1 MSPLPPLEVPPEVIA
16 FFLNVYSE
24 THWEKLRKQLAS
36 PPTTTYFRVIVP
48 LSYRPDLDFTNAHC
62 ISRNWDTGKYK
73 VLCHPMLDDVLYL
86 PVLENFNIEKPE
98 KGMLAYMTPCNA
110 QALTRVTDELWYF
123 HGINGFS
130 EVMIDASAGTAVL
143 RGADI
148 FAPGILAAESDTH
161 IDNTVAIMVDMD
173 KKCLRGRSK
182 RFDGR
187 KIHVGNG
194 ILKQSRQAIFS
205 KKPSELSG
213 DGVLMSDPIYK
224 TCGIPQ
230 GMNDQLF
237 LQNITSTLASAL
249 LEVGMDH
256 KVLDMCASPGGKS
269 IHIASMC
276 RGSGSVIALDKN
288 KYKIDRILKNAKIYQ
303 VEKKVRAYICDS
315 TNLEGDA
322 TADEFNG
329 LPGQGLV
336 SESFDRIMLDPPC
349 TGLGQRPVFGTTSE
363 VQKVNSFRTA
373 QPAYQKRLMAQAV
386 RLLKVGGIMI
396 YSTCTLNPH
405 ENEEVIADCLSRYPN
420 MKLINPEVKIGG
432 PGLLGYG
439 LNAEECEL
447 VQRFDPTTHPETVGF
462 FIAKLC
468 RTS

>member
-1 MSPLPPLEVPPEVIA
+1 
-16 FFLNVYSE
+16 
-24 THWEKLRKQLAS
+24 
-36 PPTTTYFRVIVP
+36 
-48 LSYRPDLDFTNAHC
+48 
-62 ISRNWDTGKYK
+62 
-73 VLCHPMLDDVLYL
+73 
-86 PVLENFNIEKPE
+86 
-98 KGMLAYMTPCNA
+98 
-110 QALTRVTDELWYF
+110 
-123 HGINGFS
+123 
-130 EVMIDASAGTAVL
+130 MIWH
-143 RGADI
+143 
-148 FAPGILAAESDTH
+148 EYEQ
-161 IDNTVAIMVDMD
+161 VDMD

-182 RFDGR
+182 RFEGR

-213 DGVLMSDPIYK
+213 DGVLMTDPIYK

-256 KVLDMCASPGGKS
+256 TVLDMVSYSTYNTMKLCLLLFTIFKNQCASPGGKS

-276 RGSGSVIALDKN
+276 RGSGCVIALDKN
-288 KYKIDRILKNAKIYQ
+288 KYKIDRILKNAKIYE
-303 VEKKVRAYICDS
+303 VEEKVRAYICDS

-322 TADEFNG
+322 TPDEFKG
-329 LPGQGLV
+329 LPGQGLA

-363 VQKVNSFRTA
+363 VQKVNSFRTT

-396 YSTCTLNPH
+396 YSTCTVSKYILCITHKPSSNVFFSSIH
-405 ENEEVIADCLSRYPN
+405 MKMKKSLRIAYQNIPTCNSWIQKS
-420 MKLINPEVKIGG
+420 KLAA
-432 PGLLGYG
+432 LGCKTMG
-439 LNAEECEL
+439 
-447 VQRFDPTTHPETVGF
+447 
-462 FIAKLC
+462 
-468 RTS
+468 

>member
-1 MSPLPPLEVPPEVIA
+1 MSPLPPLEVPSEVAA
-16 FFLNVYSE
+16 FFLNVYTE
-24 THWEKLRKQLAS
+24 THWETLRQQLAC

-48 LSYRPDLDFTNAHC
+48 LSYRPDLDFTSAVRERRNEILPELQSKIDKHC
-62 ISRNWDTGKYK
+62 ISRNWDTGQYK
-73 VLCHPMLDDVLYL
+73 VLCHSMLDDVLYL

-98 KGMLAYMTPCNA
+98 K
-110 QALTRVTDELWYF
+110 
-123 HGINGFS
+123 
-130 EVMIDASAGTAVL
+130 EVMIDTSAGTAVL

-161 IDNTVAIMVDMD
+161 VDNTVAIMVDMD

-213 DGVLMSDPIYK
+213 DGVIMTDPIYK

-276 RGSGSVIALDKN
+276 RGFGCVIALDKN
-288 KYKIDRILKNAKIYQ
+288 KYKIDRILKNAQIYQ

-315 TNLEGDA
+315 TNLEGDSKP
-322 TADEFNG
+322 DEFKG
-329 LPGQGLV
+329 LPGQGLA

-373 QPAYQKRLMAQAV
+373 QPAYQKRLMTQAV
-386 RLLKVGGIMI
+386 RLLKVGGIMV

-420 MKLINPEVKIGG
+420 MQLIDPEVKIGG
-432 PGLLGYG
+432 PGLLNYG
-439 LNAEECEL
+439 LNAEDCER